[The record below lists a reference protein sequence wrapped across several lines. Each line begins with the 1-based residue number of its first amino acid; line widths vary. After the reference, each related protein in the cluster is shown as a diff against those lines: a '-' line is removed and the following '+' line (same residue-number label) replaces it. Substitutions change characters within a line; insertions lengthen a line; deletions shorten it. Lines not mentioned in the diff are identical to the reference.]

1 EPLPRDRRPPVPD
14 HLGPARILLAAPG
27 EDPRVTCGTAALG
40 GRGAGTAA
48 PHRPPGAAVPHIGGV
63 RALHGWLAHAG
74 SPRPK
79 NPPEPPLCKGGKGN
93 GPVLLIFPPLR
104 RGGLGGVDSHRPRGV
119 LYSIVN
125 RSRVVPAWTAYLARR
140 QAGE

>member
-1 EPLPRDRRPPVPD
+1 MMTGEP
-14 HLGPARILLAAPG
+14 PARSHGAR
-27 EDPRVTCGTAALG
+27 PRS
-40 GRGAGTAA
+40 
-48 PHRPPGAAVPHIGGV
+48 PS

-125 RSRVVPAWTAYLARR
+125 RPRVVHAWTAYLARR
-140 QAGE
+140 QAGVRPAD